1 MSSSQNIKV
10 CFRADGSPAIGT
22 GHIMRCYT
30 LAVAM
35 HSAGFDVSF
44 CTRSMP
50 KSLVKKINH
59 DGIKVHWLPL
69 DDGPFVAGETS
80 FSVAPEILSDWRD
93 DANLTLAY
101 CKTHDCDWLIVD
113 HYMLDARFESVIR
126 QAGCKILVIDDLA
139 NRDHDCDLLMDQTI
153 FRQPSSY
160 RGLVPIDCF
169 CMTGT
174 DYALLR
180 PEFAAFRQAS
190 LARRRQ
196 GTFGSLLISMGG
208 ADQKNYTFSILEVI
222 SELAL
227 PQPFKITIICGP
239 YFQYSDDVRALSERI
254 DADISI
260 LHSADN
266 MAELMAN
273 HDLMITAGGT
283 TNWERLCMGMPGI
296 VAVVASNQKDIVQ
309 ALSDHGLCDALDL
322 QDGPTYQNAIGKII
336 TSYLD
341 HPDLLQQASH
351 RASRYVDGNGAN
363 RVIDAIGDRQRINLS
378 GNDVPVR

>member
-1 MSSSQNIKV
+1 MSSSENIKV
-10 CFRADGSPAIGT
+10 CFRADGSSAIGT

-30 LAVAM
+30 LAMAM
-35 HSAGFDVSF
+35 HSAGFEVSF

-50 KSLVKKINH
+50 KAIAEKINH
-59 DGIKVHWLPL
+59 DGINVHWLPL
-69 DDGPFVAGETS
+69 DDGPFVAGETN

-93 DANLTLAY
+93 DAHLTLAY

-113 HYMLDARFESVIR
+113 HYMLDARFETIIR
-126 QAGCKILVIDDLA
+126 QANYKILVIDDLA

-153 FRQPSSY
+153 FRQPSLY
-160 RGLVPIDCF
+160 QGLVPADCF

-208 ADQKNYTFSILEVI
+208 ADQNNYTFSLFEAI
-222 SELAL
+222 SDLAL
-227 PQPFKITIICGP
+227 PQSFKITIICGP
-239 YFQYSDDVRALSERI
+239 YFQYSDDVRTLSERV

-266 MAELMAN
+266 MAELMAT

-309 ALSDHGLCDALDL
+309 ALSDHGLCDAIDL
-322 QDGPTYQNAIGKII
+322 QDRQAYQSAIQKLI
-336 TSYLD
+336 TNYLD
-341 HPDLLQQASH
+341 CPDLLQHSGERAAS
-351 RASRYVDGNGAN
+351 YVDGKGTN
-363 RVIDAIGDRQRINLS
+363 RVIDAIGDRQRMNVS
-378 GNDVPVR
+378 GKNVTF